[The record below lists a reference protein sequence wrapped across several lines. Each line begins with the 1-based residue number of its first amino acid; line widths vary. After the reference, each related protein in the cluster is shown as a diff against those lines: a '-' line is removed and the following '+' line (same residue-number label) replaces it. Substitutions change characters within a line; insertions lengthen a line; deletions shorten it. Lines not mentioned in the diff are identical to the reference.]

1 MFLPHIILHHIIWT
15 ITFSFQALKT
25 HTAHPL
31 KGPSAQKKEKKRK
44 KSLISIS
51 CPQTENMQSLYCPHW
66 GCTHT
71 QTHRQD
77 TMSSSVWPIPVVLL
91 AKFNQALLSL
101 SPGLAWWRQTRPSGL
116 LLSEKITTTFPSLH
130 PLTWGHFKP
139 NHWWTHVSK
148 MYLFCETRF
157 AVL

>member
-1 MFLPHIILHHIIWT
+1 MRHTWFTNSNRVFFLCMACVPPPHY
-15 ITFSFQALKT
+15 S
-25 HTAHPL
+25 
-31 KGPSAQKKEKKRK
+31 PSHYMDDHVLISSSKNTYCTPTQRPVSAKKKK

-71 QTHRQD
+71 HTHRQD

-101 SPGLAWWRQTRPSGL
+101 SPRLAWWRQTRPSGL
-116 LLSEKITTTFPSLH
+116 LLSKKITTTVLSLH
-130 PLTWGHFKP
+130 PLT
-139 NHWWTHVSK
+139 
-148 MYLFCETRF
+148 
-157 AVL
+157 